1 MRSAH
6 PLGLFFASARRRVVL
21 VAGAALENMPSRRAL
36 AVLSGDE
43 LALDG
48 RSIFLKLEKRKME
61 NRQRLYL
68 FRGK

>member
-21 VAGAALENMPSRRAL
+21 VVDAAVENAPSRHAL

-43 LALDG
+43 LALEG
-48 RSIFLKLEKRKME
+48 RSIFLKLEKRE
-61 NRQRLYL
+61 RD
-68 FRGK
+68 GK